1 MRSRLLGGLLAL
13 ALGLTLGFPAV
24 PPASAGPA
32 DAWMSV
38 TAAQVNKLGGV
49 HVIGLVDCSEM
60 ASYIR
65 SGEFTYE
72 EVENGDQVS
81 LILSE
86 GDLLN
91 LYANSDN
98 YTVSQPAGRKTMITV
113 THGSSQ
119 MSPCYVD
126 VFEFPEG
133 GTANCLSDGAPCVW
147 ETNVYGYDAE
157 EFGPLFDYSSDGKF
171 KTGAMNIEAHSI
183 GLLVEVIHTNEWPVT
198 RDFHFRDE
206 GTWAITSGIVYA
218 TAYRK

>member
-13 ALGLTLGFPAV
+13 SLGLTLGFPAV
-24 PPASAGPA
+24 TPASAGPA

-49 HVIGLVDCSEM
+49 HVVGLVDCSKM
-60 ASYIR
+60 AVSIK

-72 EVENGDQVS
+72 NENGEQVPLS
-81 LILSE
+81 LNE

-98 YTVSQPAGRKTMITV
+98 YTLNQPAGRKTMITV

-126 VFEFPEG
+126 MFEFPDG
-133 GTANCLSDGAPCVW
+133 GTADCESDGAPCVW
-147 ETNVYGYDAE
+147 VTNVYGYDAE

-171 KTGAMNIEAHSI
+171 KTGAMNIAAHSI
-183 GLLVEVIHTNEWPVT
+183 GLLVEVIHANESPMT
-198 RDFHFRDE
+198 RRDFYFRDE